1 MHLELDRDREWDAHV
16 WLGNALERSEEGR
29 VSQRERLAFAVV
41 AKKEGVMWR
50 QPFKMVP
57 N

>member
-29 VSQRERLAFAVV
+29 ISRRERLAFAVV